1 VLDDLQWFVE
11 IVKRGSFAKTAEDL
25 KITPSTLSKRL
36 SALEQKLDR
45 ALLTRTSR
53 GVILTTFGKELYE
66 EITTP
71 MNALQNTVARLSRE
85 DVSSLRILCPQNLI
99 VGPLFEVIS
108 QYSQRYPEM
117 ELNIEPS
124 NQNALLSQKPFDVA
138 FRVGKQDDSACYQ
151 RRLGEI
157 AVSVIGPSVI
167 TPDMHLFLA
176 YSPAQLAPNVHEI
189 ELIKSQFAHVSQVG
203 DITLA
208 RKLVEQGRGAALLPM
223 TEIAVLDRK
232 TKNTVRY
239 YSEPLF
245 SRPIYA
251 LWPNSSEALP
261 AAKALIE
268 LALVHCEQQP
278 ALSGKIIVLGS

>member
-1 VLDDLQWFVE
+1 VLDDLQLFVE
-11 IVKRGSFAKTAEDL
+11 IVKRGSFAKTAADL
-25 KITPSTLSKRL
+25 KITPATLSKRL
-36 SALEQKLDR
+36 SALERKLNS

-71 MNALQNTVARLSRE
+71 MNALQNTVTRLSHE
-85 DVSSLRILCPQNLI
+85 NVSSLRILCPQNLI
-99 VGPLFEVIS
+99 VGPLFDVIW
-108 QYSQRYPEM
+108 QYQQRYPELA
-117 ELNIEPS
+117 LNIEPS
-124 NQNALLSQKPFDVA
+124 NHNALLSQKPFEVA
-138 FRVGKQDDSACYQ
+138 FRVGKQDDSSFYQ

-157 AVSVIGPSVI
+157 AVSVIGPRVI

-176 YSPAQLAPNVHEI
+176 YSPAQIAANEHEI
-189 ELIKSQFAHVSQVG
+189 DLITSQFAQVSQVG

-223 TEIAVLDRK
+223 TEVAMFDK
-232 TKNTVRY
+232 KMKNALRY

-268 LALVHCEQQP
+268 MALIHCEQQP
-278 ALSGKIIVLGS
+278 ALSGKTIALGS